1 MKLTAAALLVV
12 VLLAGCGGLRTET
25 YSDGSTYTGEL
36 KDGLRH
42 GQGTLTEANGT
53 KYAGE
58 WKGIG
63 YGCGYRSRT
72 CTWC

>member
-42 GQGTLTEANGT
+42 GQGTITFPDGSKRT
-53 KYAGE
+53 GE
-58 WKGIG
+58 WKDGKLLP
-63 YGCGYRSRT
+63 
-72 CTWC
+72 